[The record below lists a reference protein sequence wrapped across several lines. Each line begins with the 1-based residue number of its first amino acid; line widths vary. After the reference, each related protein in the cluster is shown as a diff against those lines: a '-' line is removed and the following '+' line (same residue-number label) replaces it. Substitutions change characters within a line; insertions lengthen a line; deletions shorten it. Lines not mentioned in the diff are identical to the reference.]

1 MQHHIAATS
10 FNPLA
15 LLNWLYAAVAWVII
29 QIHAGLSHLFGPSSG
44 WSWALTIVLLTML
57 VRLLIFPL
65 FVKQLHAQRK
75 MADLAPKV
83 QELRKKYKN
92 DKQKMNQEVM
102 KLYQENGANPLG
114 GCLPLVA
121 QFPVFI
127 AMFTVLRAIANDQIK
142 YGLTRSVVDSA
153 ANAHILGVTISTT
166 FLHASDFATHGVNA
180 TVARIVIGITVII
193 SGTTTYLTVRQSM
206 RRGITPGAE
215 ANPMMQ
221 SQKMMAYVAPLFALT
236 GLYWPF
242 GLVMYWVTTNLWTMA
257 QQHYI
262 FRKNPQLTSATATPA
277 KAGGPGAGA
286 APAGGRTTGTGRA
299 TGSGR
304 PAGTGRGSGAGR
316 TGGGGR
322 GGASGGAGA
331 SGKAPDGQSR
341 PGFGRLLRN
350 RSEPEPEPQPA
361 PEPKLVRQQ
370 PVRQSRSKR
379 TGKR

>member
-1 MQHHIAATS
+1 MQPHIAAS
-10 FNPLA
+10 GFHPLA
-15 LLNWLYAAVAWVII
+15 VLDWLYIAVAWVIM
-29 QIHAGLSHLFGPSSG
+29 QIHAGLSHIFGPSSG

-75 MADLAPKV
+75 MAELAPKV

-92 DKQKMNQEVM
+92 DKQRMNQEVM
-102 KLYQENGANPLG
+102 ELYRQNGANPLG

-127 AMFTVLRAIANDQIK
+127 AMFTVLRAIADGK
-142 YGLTRSVVDSA
+142 TLYGLTKPVVESA
-153 ANAHILGVTISTT
+153 AHAHILGVTVSTT
-166 FLHASDFATHGVNA
+166 FLHATDAMKFGVDPA
-180 TVARIVIGITVII
+180 IARVVIGITVLI

-206 RRGITPGAE
+206 RRNIVPGTE
-215 ANPMMQ
+215 DNPAVQ

-262 FRKNPQLTSATATPA
+262 FRTRPQLSAAGA
-277 KAGGPGAGA
+277 AAAAAAAAGGPTGGGAPAG
-286 APAGGRTTGTGRA
+286 PAGGRKGDANKAG
-299 TGSGR
+299 GSGK
-304 PAGTGRGSGAGR
+304 GT
-316 TGGGGR
+316 
-322 GGASGGAGA
+322 
-331 SGKAPDGQSR
+331 DGQR
-341 PGFGRLLRN
+341 PSLGKLLRN
-350 RSEPEPEPQPA
+350 RSAAEPEPPPSAPQ
-361 PEPKLVRQQ
+361 PKLVRQQ

-379 TGKR
+379 SGRR

>member
-10 FNPLA
+10 FNPLG
-15 LLNWLYAAVAWVII
+15 LLDWLYVAVAWVIM

-75 MADLAPKV
+75 MAELAPKV

-92 DKQKMNQEVM
+92 DKQRMNQEVM

-127 AMFTVLRAIANDQIK
+127 AMFTVLRAIAADQTK
-142 YGLTRSVVDSA
+142 YGLTSAVVDSA
-153 ANAHILGVTISTT
+153 SHAHILGVTISTT
-166 FLHASDFATHGVNA
+166 FLHATDFVRFGVNP
-180 TVARIVIGITVII
+180 TMARVVIGITVLI
-193 SGTTTYLTVRQSM
+193 SGTTTYITVRQSM
-206 RRGITPGAE
+206 RRGLTPGTSD
-215 ANPMMQ
+215 NPMMQ
-221 SQKMMAYVAPLFALT
+221 SQKMMAYVAPMFALT

-262 FRKNPQLTSATATPA
+262 FRTRPQLTRPAPATGG
-277 KAGGPGAGA
+277 AGGAGGSAGGGTVAGAGA
-286 APAGGRTTGTGRA
+286 GGA
-299 TGSGR
+299 
-304 PAGTGRGSGAGR
+304 GRGSGG
-316 TGGGGR
+316 
-322 GGASGGAGA
+322 GGAGRGSGESGA
-331 SGKAPDGQSR
+331 GKAPDGQR
-341 PGFGRLLRN
+341 PGLGRLLRN
-350 RSEPEPEPQPA
+350 RSAPEPEPQRP
-361 PEPKLVRQQ
+361 PQPKLVRQQ

>member
-1 MQHHIAATS
+1 MQHDIGAAS
-10 FNPLA
+10 FNPLGV
-15 LLNWLYAAVAWVII
+15 LDWLYAAVAWVIM
-29 QIHAGLSHLFGPSSG
+29 QIHAGLSHLFGPASG

-83 QELRKKYKN
+83 QELRKKYKG
-92 DKQKMNQEVM
+92 DKQRMNQEVM
-102 KLYQENGANPLG
+102 RLYQENGANPLG

-127 AMFTVLRAIANDQIK
+127 AMFTVLRAIANEQAK
-142 YGLTRSVVDSA
+142 YGLTKAVVDSA
-153 ANAHILGVTISTT
+153 ANAHILGVTVSTT
-166 FLHASDFATHGVNA
+166 FLHAADFTKNGVHP
-180 TVARIVIGITVII
+180 TVARIVIGITVLI

-206 RRGITPGAE
+206 RRSMTPGTE
-215 ANPMMQ
+215 DSPIMQ
-221 SQKMMAYVAPLFALT
+221 SQKMMAYVAPMFALT

-262 FRKNPQLTSATATPA
+262 FRTRPQLTAPGSAAGR
-277 KAGGPGAGA
+277 AGGPAGA
-286 APAGGRTTGTGRA
+286 AAAGGGT
-299 TGSGR
+299 
-304 PAGTGRGSGAGR
+304 
-316 TGGGGR
+316 
-322 GGASGGAGA
+322 GASGRR
-331 SGKAPDGQSR
+331 SGEGRAADGQR
-341 PGFGRLLRN
+341 PGLGKLLRN
-350 RSEPEPEPQPA
+350 RPEPA
-361 PEPKLVRQQ
+361 PEAQRPPPPKVVRQQ